1 VVKVATP
8 TSAPG
13 SSAALARREPAHH
26 WRRRGGGRP
35 DRGFTL
41 IELLVVLLIVALAG
55 GLASLAIREP
65 SATLLER
72 EAARLQALLD
82 GARAQARSTGV
93 PVRWTLVEDGS
104 GFAFVGLPQGQAMGW
119 LDPGTRAEVP
129 GQATAVL
136 VLGPE
141 PLIGAQRLVLRHG
154 QQRLE
159 LATDGL
165 GPFRI
170 TGSGS
175 QTSP

>member
-1 VVKVATP
+1 M
-8 TSAPG
+8 
-13 SSAALARREPAHH
+13 
-26 WRRRGGGRP
+26 
-35 DRGFTL
+35 
-41 IELLVVLLIVALAG
+41 VLLIVALAG

-82 GARAQARSTGV
+82 GARAQARSAGAS
-93 PVRWTLVEDGS
+93 VRWTLVEDGS
-104 GFAFVGLPQGQAMGW
+104 GFAFIGLPQGRAMAW

-154 QQRLE
+154 PQRLE

-170 TGSGS
+170 IGSGS
-175 QTSP
+175 QASP